1 MELLEKLRAA
11 VAWLKTCPVWQKP
24 QAAEAALDKALE
36 VIESMDA
43 RIDALERGKHGEDQS
58 GRR

>member
-36 VIESMDA
+36 VIESMNA
-43 RIDALERGKHGEDQS
+43 RIDALERGKHG
-58 GRR
+58 

>member
-1 MELLEKLRAA
+1 MEKLRVA
-11 VAWLKTCPVWQKP
+11 VAWLKTCPIWQKG

-43 RIDALERGKHGEDQS
+43 RLDALERGKHGENKS
-58 GRR
+58 G